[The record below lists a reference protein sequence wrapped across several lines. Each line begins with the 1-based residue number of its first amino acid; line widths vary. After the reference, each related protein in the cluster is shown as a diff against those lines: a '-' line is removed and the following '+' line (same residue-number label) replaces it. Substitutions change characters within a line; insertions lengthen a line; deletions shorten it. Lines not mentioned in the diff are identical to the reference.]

1 MNNIAAQFSSSF
13 LVVAPLLL
21 LASARGAEK
30 APKGEYIAYVGTY
43 TEKNS
48 KGIYAF
54 RFDAATGKLSPLGL
68 AAETTTPSF
77 LAVHPNHQFLYAVN
91 EVNNFSGQKSG
102 AVSAFSIDL
111 KTSKLTFLNQV
122 SSHGTGPCHLSLDKT
137 GKNVLVANYDGG
149 SVAAFPVDAD
159 GRLHE
164 ASAAIQHKGSSVNK
178 ERQEGPHAHCIFTS
192 PDNRFALAADLGLDK
207 ILVYR
212 FDPVHGTLTPNNPA
226 FGKAPPGA
234 GPRHFAFHP
243 NGRYVYVIN
252 EIQCTLSTF
261 AYDAAHGG
269 LRLKDTVST
278 LAKGTT
284 VTNDDSTAEIEVHPS
299 GKFVYGSNR
308 GHDSIAV
315 FSVDPAEGTLTQVE
329 FVSTMGKTPR
339 GFGIDPTGSFLIAAN
354 QDSDSLVV
362 FRINPDTGRLT
373 PTGQKLE
380 AYTPVSVEFVPVN

>member
-1 MNNIAAQFSSSF
+1 
-13 LVVAPLLL
+13 
-21 LASARGAEK
+21 
-30 APKGEYIAYVGTY
+30 
-43 TEKNS
+43 
-48 KGIYAF
+48 
-54 RFDAATGKLSPLGL
+54 
-68 AAETTTPSF
+68 
-77 LAVHPNHQFLYAVN
+77 
-91 EVNNFSGQKSG
+91 
-102 AVSAFSIDL
+102 
-111 KTSKLTFLNQV
+111 LNQV
-122 SSHGTGPCHLSLDKT
+122 SSHGAGPCHVSLDKT

-149 SVAAFPVDAD
+149 SVAVFPVDAD
-159 GRLHE
+159 GRLRE

-178 ERQEGPHAHCIFTS
+178 ERQEGPHAHCMFTS

-207 ILVYR
+207 IMVYR
-212 FDPVHGTLTPNNPA
+212 FDAAHGTLTPNNPA

-261 AYDAAHGG
+261 AYDAAHGA

-315 FSVDPAEGTLTQVE
+315 FAVDPTEGTLTQVE
-329 FVSTMGKTPR
+329 IVSTMGKTPR
-339 GFGIDPTGSFLIAAN
+339 GFGIDPTGSFLIAGN

-362 FRINPDTGRLT
+362 FRINPDNGRLT

>member
-1 MNNIAAQFSSSF
+1 MNTASQFFSGF
-13 LVVAPLLL
+13 ALVAPLLL
-21 LASARGAEK
+21 LATAHGADK
-30 APKGEYIAYVGTY
+30 ASKGEYITYVGTY
-43 TEKNS
+43 TQKSS

-54 RFDAATGKLSPLGL
+54 RFDATTGKLTPLGL
-68 AAETTTPSF
+68 AAEISSPSF
-77 LAVHPNHQFLYAVN
+77 LAVHPNHQYLYAVN
-91 EVNNFSGQKSG
+91 EMGVGGQQSG

-122 SSHGTGPCHLSLDKT
+122 PSHGAGPCHLSLDKT
-137 GKNVLVANYDGG
+137 GKNVLVANYESG
-149 SVAAFPVDAD
+149 SVAVFPVDPD
-159 GRLHE
+159 GRLRD
-164 ASAAIQHKGSSVNK
+164 ASAAVQHKGSSVNK
-178 ERQEGPHAHCIFTS
+178 ERQEGPHAHCIFAS

-207 ILVYR
+207 VLVYR
-212 FDPVHGTLTPNNPA
+212 FDAAKGTLIPNNPP
-226 FGKAPPGA
+226 FGKTPPGA

-261 AYDAAHGG
+261 VYDAAHGA

-278 LAKGTT
+278 LGKGYT
-284 VTNDDSTAEIEVHPS
+284 VTSNDSTAEIEVHPS

-315 FSVDPAEGTLTQVE
+315 FAVDPEEGTLTQVE
-329 FVSTMGKTPR
+329 IVSTMGKTPR
-339 GFGIDPTGSFLIAAN
+339 GFGIDPTGSFLIAGN
-354 QDSDSLVV
+354 QNSDSLVV

-380 AYTPVSVEFVPVN
+380 AYAPVSVEFVPVN

>member
-1 MNNIAAQFSSSF
+1 MNIASQFNSGF
-13 LVVAPLLL
+13 ALVAPLLL
-21 LASARGAEK
+21 LATARGADK
-30 APKGEYIAYVGTY
+30 ASKGEYIAYVGTY
-43 TEKNS
+43 TQKDS

-68 AAETTTPSF
+68 AAEISSPSF
-77 LAVHPNHQFLYAVN
+77 LAVHPNHQYLYAVN
-91 EVNNFSGQKSG
+91 EMGGSDGQKSG

-122 SSHGTGPCHLSLDKT
+122 PSHGVGPCHLSLDKT
-137 GKNVLVANYDGG
+137 GKILLVANYESG
-149 SVAAFPVDAD
+149 SVAVFPVDPD
-159 GRLHE
+159 GRLRD

-178 ERQEGPHAHCIFTS
+178 ERQEGPHAHCIFAS

-207 ILVYR
+207 VLVYR
-212 FDPVHGTLTPNNPA
+212 FDAAKGTLIPNNPP
-226 FGKAPPGA
+226 FGKTPPGA

-261 AYDAAHGG
+261 AYDAAHGA

-278 LAKGTT
+278 LAKGYT
-284 VTNDDSTAEIEVHPS
+284 VAHNDSTAEIEVHPS

-315 FSVDPAEGTLTQVE
+315 FAVDPEEGTVTQVE
-329 FVSTMGKTPR
+329 IVSTMGRTPR
-339 GFGIDPTGSFLIAAN
+339 GFGIDPTGSFLIAGN

-373 PTGQKLE
+373 PTGQKLD
-380 AYTPVSVEFVPVN
+380 AYAPVSVEFVPVN

>member
-1 MNNIAAQFSSSF
+1 MNTVLNYSGLALF
-13 LVVAPLLL
+13 APLLL

-30 APKGEYIAYVGTY
+30 ASKGEYIAYVGTY

-68 AAETTTPSF
+68 AAESTTPSF
-77 LAVHPNHQFLYAVN
+77 LAIHPNHQYLYSVN
-91 EVNNFSGQKSG
+91 EVSNFSGQKSG

-122 SSHGTGPCHLSLDKT
+122 SSHGAGPCHLSLDKT

-149 SVAAFPVDAD
+149 SVAVFPVEPD
-159 GRLHE
+159 GRLRE
-164 ASAAIQHKGSSVNK
+164 ASAAIQHTGSSVNK
-178 ERQEGPHAHCIFTS
+178 ERQEGPHAHCFFTS
-192 PDNRFALAADLGLDK
+192 PDNRFALASDLGLDK

-212 FDPVHGTLTPNNPA
+212 FDPAKGTLTPNNPP

-261 AYDAAHGG
+261 VYDASHGA

-278 LAKGTT
+278 LAKGYN
-284 VTNDDSTAEIEVHPS
+284 VTDKDSTA
-299 GKFVYGSNR
+299 
-308 GHDSIAV
+308 
-315 FSVDPAEGTLTQVE
+315 
-329 FVSTMGKTPR
+329 
-339 GFGIDPTGSFLIAAN
+339 
-354 QDSDSLVV
+354 
-362 FRINPDTGRLT
+362 
-373 PTGQKLE
+373 
-380 AYTPVSVEFVPVN
+380 

>member
-1 MNNIAAQFSSSF
+1 MTTVLQHYSGFA
-13 LVVAPLLL
+13 LVAPLLL
-21 LASARGAEK
+21 LASARGADK
-30 APKGEYIAYVGTY
+30 LTKGEYIAYVGTY

-68 AAETTTPSF
+68 AAEINTPSF

-91 EVNNFSGQKSG
+91 EVGNFGGQKSG
-102 AVSAFSIDL
+102 AVSSFSIDL
-111 KTSKLTFLNQV
+111 KTGKLTFLNQV

-137 GKNVLVANYDGG
+137 GKDLLVANYDGG
-149 SVAAFPVDAD
+149 SVAVFPVDPD

-192 PDNRFALAADLGLDK
+192 PDNRFALASDLGLDK
-207 ILVYR
+207 ILVYH
-212 FDPVHGTLTPNNPA
+212 FDPAKGTLTPNNPP

-234 GPRHFAFHP
+234 GPRHLAFHP

-261 AYDAAHGG
+261 AYDAAHGA

-278 LAKGTT
+278 LARGYN
-284 VTNDDSTAEIEVHPS
+284 VTDKDSTAEVEVHPS

-315 FSVDPAEGTLTQVE
+315 FGVDPAEGTLTQVE
-329 FVSTMGKTPR
+329 IVSTLGKTPR
-339 GFGIDPTGSFLIAAN
+339 GFGIDPTGSFLIAGN

-362 FRINPDTGRLT
+362 FRINPETGRLT

-380 AYTPVSVEFVPVN
+380 AYSPVSVEFVPVN

>member
-1 MNNIAAQFSSSF
+1 MNNIASQFYPSLF
-13 LVVAPLLL
+13 VVVPLLL

-43 TEKNS
+43 TEKTS

-54 RFDAATGKLSPLGL
+54 QFDAATGKLSPLGL

-77 LAVHPNHQFLYAVN
+77 LAVHPNHRFLYSVN
-91 EVNNFSGQKSG
+91 EVNNFNGQKSG

-149 SVAAFPVDAD
+149 SVAVFPVDAD
-159 GRLHE
+159 GRLRE

-212 FDPVHGTLTPNNPA
+212 FDPTHGTLTPNNPA

-261 AYDAAHGG
+261 AYDAAHGA

-362 FRINPDTGRLT
+362 FRINPDNGRLT